1 MTSCS
6 LSEDL
11 TCSVCQNIFTDPVIL
26 SCGHSF
32 CRECITLSLKSLN
45 QCPQCRTTVP
55 TDRMDF
61 TTNHI
66 LKSLSEKAKQ
76 DKESGKHSEVRGTC
90 LLKLFCVTDQQLT
103 CIICRD
109 CEKHEGHKFKPIKEA
124 AASIRKEVEAFLGKD
139 FHDFSKIENLAKSQN
154 EEIRKTKEKSQQLR
168 TQISGQ
174 FQEMHQFLRRRE
186 DEIMNELN
194 QKEADELKEMRD
206 GLELGEKMKA
216 ILEITEEDE
225 IMNELNQKEAD
236 ELKEMRDGL
245 ELGEKMKAI
254 LEITEPEILLKC
266 WSEDNS
272 MKTKNPLNLQLVN
285 SSLSVGLYESHL
297 QLFMWKEMLQV
308 IQPKAKKLSFKRED
322 PPVWVQQGCSYNQPL
337 FGQSYSLCTC
347 HYNFNNLLSQYQ
359 KYCNPGQNYDY
370 DLTIDQIEPGPN
382 YWKIDVKD
390 KKSWTVYIQ
399 DHSLTFK
406 NNRYTKT
413 TNNGTE
419 HLDFKNRPETIG
431 IYFNSITNQ
440 LQFFD
445 ENNMKHF

>member
-1 MTSCS
+1 
-6 LSEDL
+6 
-11 TCSVCQNIFTDPVIL
+11 
-26 SCGHSF
+26 CGHSF

-45 QCPQCRTTVP
+45 QCPQCRKTVP

-66 LKSLSEKAKQ
+66 LKNLSEKAKQ
-76 DKESGKHSEVRGTC
+76 DKKSGKQSEAPVGFCSEHDER
-90 LLKLFCVTDQQLT
+90 LKLFCVTDQQLT

-109 CEKHEGHKFKPIKEA
+109 CKKHQGHRFKPVKEA

-186 DEIMNELN
+186 EEIMNELN
-194 QKEADELKEMRD
+194 QKEADELK
-206 GLELGEKMKA
+206 K
-216 ILEITEEDE
+216 
-225 IMNELNQKEAD
+225 
-236 ELKEMRDGL
+236 MRDGL

-266 WSEDNS
+266 WSEGNS
-272 MKTKNPLNLQLVN
+272 MKAQNPLNLQVVN
-285 SSLSVGLYESHL
+285 SSLSMGLYESHL
-297 QLFMWKEMLQV
+297 QFFMWKEMLQV
-308 IQPKAKKLSFKRED
+308 IQPKVEKLSFKRKD
-322 PPVWVQQGCSYNQPL
+322 PPVWGQQGCSYNQSSG
-337 FGQSYSLCTC
+337 FGQRYSPCTC
-347 HYNFNNLLSQYQ
+347 HDNFNNLLCQYQ
-359 KYCNPGQNYDY
+359 TYCNPGQNNY
-370 DLTIDQIEPGPN
+370 DLRIDKIEPGPN
-382 YWKIDVKD
+382 YWEIDVKD

-399 DHSLTFK
+399 NHSLTFK
-406 NNRYTKT
+406 NERYTKT
-413 TNNGTE
+413 TNNRIE
-419 HLDFKNRPETIG
+419 YLNFENRPETIG

-445 ENNMKHF
+445 VDNMKHF